1 MSKESVAL
9 IIGIVAIVI
18 ASGAFY
24 EIWTL
29 NNQIQNPGPTNNT
42 YSSQIDSLK
51 SKVDSINSQVNSI
64 NSQVTTLSS
73 QIGSLSKDQT
83 TVNILKSNVVDIQ
96 AKLTDLGNRI
106 NQGQT
111 TTPTPSVPLAL
122 LLDKSVYL
130 PSDTIKIVAVGAN
143 PQKTVQ
149 IQLLDSTG
157 YIVLHKDTLSDSAG
171 RVSLDLQLSG
181 TLPLGSYQV
190 KVISDQQAQTQAI
203 TISSSGTS
211 TQTGSFT
218 AKTDKAVYNAG
229 TLVQISGNGQI
240 NAPVTASM
248 TSPTGKGISS
258 TSTVLS
264 DGTYT
269 IFLYPS
275 SNAETGV
282 WSIAVT
288 SLGQTQS
295 LSITIQP
302 SGTTTGST
310 TLTAQTNKAVYT
322 RGEIIVLTGLGQ
334 PGTQVSG
341 FLTGSTGN
349 PHQLT
354 ATVQPDGT
362 YSMVFPTL
370 TTYESGN
377 WSLVVTNSG
386 QSKTLNISL
395 Q

>member
-9 IIGIVAIVI
+9 IIGVVAVVI

-24 EIWTL
+24 EIWTM
-29 NNQIQNPGPTNNT
+29 NNQIQNPGQINNT
-42 YSSQIDSLK
+42 YSTQLGSLK
-51 SKVDSINSQVNSI
+51 SKVDSINSQVDSI
-64 NSQVTTLSS
+64 NSQVSILNL
-73 QIGSLSKDQT
+73 QIGSISKNQT
-83 TVNILKSNVVDIQ
+83 TINILKNNVVEIQ
-96 AKLTDLGNRI
+96 AKLTDLGNKI

-111 TTPTPSVPLAL
+111 TTTPSIPLAL
-122 LLDKSVYL
+122 LLDKSAYL

-149 IQLLDSTG
+149 IQLLDNTG
-157 YIVLHKDTLSDSAG
+157 YVVLHKDTLSDSAG

-190 KVISDQQAQTQAI
+190 KVISDQQAQSQAI

-211 TQTGSFT
+211 SQTGTFT
-218 AKTDKAVYNAG
+218 AKTDKSVYNAG
-229 TLVQISGNGQI
+229 TLVQISGNGQV

-258 TSTVLS
+258 SSSVLS

-269 IFLYPS
+269 IFLYTS
-275 SNAETGV
+275 SNAETGI

-288 SLGQTQS
+288 SSGQTQS
-295 LSITIQP
+295 LSITIQN
-302 SGTTTGST
+302 SGSTTGST
-310 TLTAQTNKAVYT
+310 TLTAQTDKTTYT
-322 RGEIIVLTGLGQ
+322 RGQIIILTGLGQ

-341 FLTGSTGN
+341 FLTGSSAN
-349 PHQLT
+349 PHGAT

-370 TTYESGN
+370 AAYEAGN
-377 WSLVVTNSG
+377 WSLVVTNNG

-395 Q
+395 I